1 LVPFLLD
8 YIFYETYYKTEN
20 LPNTLLNRIR
30 NRVDNVH
37 KVEVSSGTYHAVGTG
52 ATRRAAKH
60 AAAQGMMEQIGRDV
74 DAAKRASGYSSSD
87 SD

>member
-1 LVPFLLD
+1 M
-8 YIFYETYYKTEN
+8 
-20 LPNTLLNRIR
+20 
-30 NRVDNVH
+30 H

-87 SD
+87 SDSD